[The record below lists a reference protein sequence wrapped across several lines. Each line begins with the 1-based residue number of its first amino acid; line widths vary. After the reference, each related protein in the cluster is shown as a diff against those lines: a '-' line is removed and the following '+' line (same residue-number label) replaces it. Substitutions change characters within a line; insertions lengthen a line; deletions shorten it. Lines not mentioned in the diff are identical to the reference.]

1 MSQAS
6 QSRRYESALRR
17 RGADDTRRRILEAA
31 RALFSKD
38 GIDRVTI
45 ERIATRAKV
54 AEPTVYAVFKS
65 KAGILREIITNA
77 VFSAHYHAATAR
89 LDEAADPIA
98 LLRLTATVART
109 IYENEAREIGLVR
122 GASMF
127 SPELRK
133 LEREFESARF
143 ELQRKRVELLNER
156 SLLPSGMDVESARR
170 IMWMYTS
177 RDVYRMMV
185 VEGGWSPD
193 RFEAWL
199 ADTLV
204 SALSIGTTTK
214 TETGPSGVR
223 RLK

>member
-1 MSQAS
+1 MSQANP
-6 QSRRYESALRR
+6 RRYESALRR
-17 RGADDTRRRILEAA
+17 QGADDTRRRILEAA

-45 ERIATRAKV
+45 GKIAIRAKV

-65 KAGILREIITNA
+65 KAGILREIMASAI
-77 VFSAHYHAATAR
+77 FSAHYHRTIAR
-89 LDEAADPIA
+89 LDETADPIA

-109 IYENEAREIGLVR
+109 IYENEAREIGLLR

-133 LEREFESARF
+133 LEREFENARF
-143 ELQRKRVELLNER
+143 ELQRKRIELLSER
-156 SLLPSGMDVESARR
+156 SLLPNGVDVESARR

-177 RDVYRMMV
+177 RDLYRMMV
-185 VEGGWSPD
+185 VEGGWTAD
-193 RFEAWL
+193 RFETWL

-204 SALSIGTTTK
+204 SALSTGAETETK
-214 TETGPSGVR
+214 TGTGGAR